1 MSAAVTPDV
10 AAPRPRSI
18 SIRPIGPLDRDAL
31 QQFYAEL
38 SNESRHD
45 RFLFLSLGVSR
56 AQARTFCMPD
66 HEHGEGFVAI
76 AADAVRGERIVGHLC
91 LEPDG
96 TATAEMAIAVAD
108 AYRHEGIGR
117 RLLDAGVAWA
127 GQERITRLTASA
139 YATNTGIHR
148 LVSGLARP
156 TTVAWAGGGIIE
168 MAIDLQ
174 VPRAT
179 SSR

>member
-1 MSAAVTPDV
+1 MSAAVTPE
-10 AAPRPRSI
+10 AAAQRSRSI
-18 SIRPIGPLDRDAL
+18 SVRPIGPLDRDAL

-38 SNESRHD
+38 SDESRHD
-45 RFLFLSLGVSR
+45 RFLFLSLGLSR

-76 AADAVRGERIVGHLC
+76 APDAAGERIVGHLC

-108 AYRHEGIGR
+108 AYRHQGIGR
-117 RLLDAGVAWA
+117 RLLEAGVAWA
-127 GQERITRLTASA
+127 GVEHITRLTASA

-156 TTVAWAGGGIIE
+156 TTVAWAGGGVIE

-174 VPRAT
+174 GQRAT